1 MPEEPYI
8 LSNSKSDTFGINI
21 RAWCKEHEK
30 YIEDHKD
37 NMNPN
42 KLLRRHEEKLRFLQH
57 ERLVHLIVTVMCV
70 GIELFAIGLMFF
82 LPYGNA
88 YAAAFTLLF
97 LILVGFYLRHYFFLE
112 NTVQHWY
119 RISDELHQMID
130 ERELEKKKSKKK
142 LDKDI

>member
-1 MPEEPYI
+1 M
-8 LSNSKSDTFGINI
+8 SNSKSDTFGINI

-82 LPYGNA
+82 FHMGMPMQLHLRFY
-88 YAAAFTLLF
+88 F
-97 LILVGFYLRHYFFLE
+97 LYWSDSICDIISFWKIQYSTGTGFRMNYIR
-112 NTVQHWY
+112 
-119 RISDELHQMID
+119 
-130 ERELEKKKSKKK
+130 
-142 LDKDI
+142 